1 MQHTPSTDSLG
12 NPVTLHDETSA
23 TALNDFVE
31 GFIACE
37 ARAVNVLNAAADTS
51 PIVQASCAALHMFAE
66 SADAPRN
73 ARPFIDQALAHAA
86 KASER
91 EQRFVAAIAAWVDG
105 DLPRAIALHEE
116 QARLHPRDL
125 ASLKLGQYH
134 LFNRGDSPGMLRLAL
149 QALPAAAEVPYLH
162 GMLAFGWEQC
172 HRLQEAEN
180 AARHAITLCR
190 KEPWAHHALA
200 HVMLTQGRI
209 REGTDFMASVSDT
222 WTDLNSFMVTHN
234 WWHQALFLLEQ
245 GRHAEV
251 LALYDQH
258 VWGVVK
264 EYTQDQINAVSLL
277 ARLEL
282 AGVDVGN
289 RWADLADHLTQRL
302 ADHVLP
308 FLDLQYLYG
317 LARAGRMEAARTLHN
332 NITAHAATRTEAHER
347 TVWQQVCV
355 PAAHGLLAHAQGDWA
370 TAVDKL
376 GIALPRLVE
385 IGGSHAQRDLFHQI
399 WLDAL
404 QRNGQWAAVQNVLQ
418 PMVNGQPES
427 VRLARQVGLV
437 NKQLG
442 LPEKY
447 KQPASSI
454 NKLRLRLMHQQA
466 LQRLS
471 DADLLDNAPY
481 DRDQFDSQYLLRLL
495 GMELL
500 LKVVF
505 EQKLHEKAHG
515 HKYDK
520 LFKRLPKDL
529 QDRLLRLAGER
540 IGPSGLTNNPQSL
553 FREWGQNFVALRYP
567 WERYEG
573 LSEDQY
579 ATLGEKWIAEG
590 APLEQATFR
599 YHSEEL
605 FGMLYALQTVA
616 EELRES

>member
-1 MQHTPSTDSLG
+1 MPSSTHTRTTDSLG
-12 NPVTLHDETSA
+12 NPVTLQDTASA
-23 TALNDFVE
+23 AALNDFVE

-37 ARAVNVLNAAADTS
+37 ARAVNVLNAATDTS

-73 ARPFIDQALAHAA
+73 ARPFINQALANAPQ
-86 KASER
+86 SSDR
-91 EQRFVAAIAAWVDG
+91 EQRFVAAVAAWVDG

-116 QARLHPRDL
+116 QARLFPRDL

-149 QALPAAAEVPYLH
+149 QAVPAAAEVPYLH

-172 HRLQEAEN
+172 HLLDRAEAS
-180 AARHAITLCR
+180 ARHAIDLCR

-222 WTDLNSFMVTHN
+222 WTGLNSFMLTHN

-245 GRHAEV
+245 DRHAEV
-251 LALYDQH
+251 LALYDSQ

-264 EYTQDQINAVSLL
+264 EYTQDQIGAVSLL

-282 AGVDVGN
+282 AGVDVGD
-289 RWADLADHLTQRL
+289 RWTDVADHLALRL

-332 NITAHAATRTEAHER
+332 NIAAHAATRTEAHER

-355 PAAHGLLAHAQGDWA
+355 PAAQGLLAHAQGDWV
-370 TAVDKL
+370 TAVEKL
-376 GIALPRLVE
+376 GVALPRLVE

-404 QRNGQWAAVQNVLQ
+404 QHNGQWAAVQNVLQ

-427 VRLARQVGLV
+427 VRLARQVGVV
-437 NKQLG
+437 NRVLG
-442 LPEKY
+442 L
-447 KQPASSI
+447 
-454 NKLRLRLMHQQA
+454 M
-466 LQRLS
+466 
-471 DADLLDNAPY
+471 
-481 DRDQFDSQYLLRLL
+481 
-495 GMELL
+495 
-500 LKVVF
+500 V
-505 EQKLHEKAHG
+505 
-515 HKYDK
+515 
-520 LFKRLPKDL
+520 
-529 QDRLLRLAGER
+529 GEANR
-540 IGPSGLTNNPQSL
+540 SL
-553 FREWGQNFVALRYP
+553 
-567 WERYEG
+567 
-573 LSEDQY
+573 
-579 ATLGEKWIAEG
+579 
-590 APLEQATFR
+590 
-599 YHSEEL
+599 
-605 FGMLYALQTVA
+605 
-616 EELRES
+616 